1 METYTLMAQEPAAP
15 SPTPNGNQPAAG
27 NWNWIIMMV
36 LIFGVFYLLVWRPQ
50 RKKEKD
56 RQRERE
62 DMLKDLKKNDHVV
75 TIGGIH
81 GIVASVGESEVVL
94 KVDERSDVRIRM
106 ARDAVNKVV
115 GPEDEGGEK
124 KDEKA

>member
-1 METYTLMAQEPAAP
+1 METHTLIAVEPAAGQGAEEKK
-15 SPTPNGNQPAAG
+15 PTGG
-27 NWNWIIMMV
+27 LYEM
-36 LIFGVFYLLVWRPQ
+36 LIPLALFLGVFYLVVWRPQ
-50 RKKEKD
+50 GKKRKQEQTK
-56 RQRERE
+56 RE
-62 DMLKDLKKNDHVV
+62 DMLKNLKKNDHVV

>member
-1 METYTLMAQEPAAP
+1 METHTLIAVEPAAGP
-15 SPTPNGNQPAAG
+15 PPNGGQPAAN

-106 ARDAVNKVV
+106 ARDAINKVV
-115 GPEDEGGEK
+115 GPEGEGGEK